1 MLSSLYTVEVPV
13 RENLTFVVLSSFRY
27 AIGAS
32 SEVGL
37 SKMVD
42 FKQGTEKSFPSMVM
56 TSRSLLPKKKDKKVS
71 YQVRKM

>member
-37 SKMVD
+37 SKVVLTRGY
-42 FKQGTEKSFPSMVM
+42 KQ
-56 TSRSLLPKKKDKKVS
+56 
-71 YQVRKM
+71 